1 MSTTTRIAKKA
12 AKAIKKHG
20 GGALVKAK
28 EKEAYLIWRSIPAML
43 SLLPESDQRKMGYDI
58 DDPLFKQLIGIKTK
72 AEFCVALKVSTRM
85 PSEWEKDPEFAS
97 TVRQLSLNNHVLRF
111 QKDIDFSFT
120 QKVLK
125 QGDAPRMKLWKQL
138 YEGWTEKTEVKN
150 LNIEASAA
158 ELQAFIEARNR
169 DMWERNDALNEIED
183 AEEDSIDTIADEPDT
198 LSPS

>member
-1 MSTTTRIAKKA
+1 MSTTTSIAKKT

-20 GGALVKAK
+20 GGALAKIK
-28 EKEAYLIWRSIPAML
+28 EKEAYLIWRSIPALL
-43 SLLPESDQRKMGYDI
+43 SLLPESDQRKMGYDV

-85 PSEWEKDPEFAS
+85 PSEWEKDPEFLS

-125 QGDAPRMKLWKQL
+125 NGDAQRVKLWKQL

-158 ELQAFIEARNR
+158 ELQAFIEQRNKELWR
-169 DMWERNDALNEIED
+169 RNDELNIIED
-183 AEEDSIDTIADEPDT
+183 EEEDLQDIADEEDT
-198 LSPS
+198 LSPT